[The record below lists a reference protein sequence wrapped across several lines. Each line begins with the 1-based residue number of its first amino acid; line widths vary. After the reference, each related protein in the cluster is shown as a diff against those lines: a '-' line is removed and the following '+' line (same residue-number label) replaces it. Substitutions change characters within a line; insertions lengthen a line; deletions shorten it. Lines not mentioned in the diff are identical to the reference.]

1 MVVRWLVAVLFVFA
15 VGTAGGT
22 SRAASSQPL
31 YQVFT
36 EELPPVHYTLHGQR
50 VGIATDIVRA
60 IFAEAGLRCAISSY
74 PWKRTYAKVL
84 HTPAS
89 FVYTINRTP
98 QRERLFHWIGP
109 ILPKRTYLYRLSSR
123 DDIEVRGMDDL
134 KRYRTA
140 VILGYALTSRL
151 TAAGLRP
158 GRELVVCPDKDNQM
172 RVFLSGRADLVT
184 GNEYTIGRALK
195 TSGRQRDAVT
205 PALLMN
211 EQGYYLGAN
220 LQTPATVID
229 SLRRANDRVQA
240 SGLVDKIV
248 QRYMD

>member
-1 MVVRWLVAVLFVFA
+1 
-15 VGTAGGT
+15 
-22 SRAASSQPL
+22 
-31 YQVFT
+31 
-36 EELPPVHYTLHGQR
+36 
-50 VGIATDIVRA
+50 
-60 IFAEAGLRCAISSY
+60 
-74 PWKRTYAKVL
+74 
-84 HTPAS
+84 
-89 FVYTINRTP
+89 
-98 QRERLFHWIGP
+98 
-109 ILPKRTYLYRLSSR
+109 
-123 DDIEVRGMDDL
+123 MDDL

-151 TAAGLRP
+151 MESGLRP

-195 TSGRQRDAVT
+195 TSGRQRDEVT
-205 PALLMN
+205 PALLMS

-248 QRYMD
+248 QRYMVDGL